1 MSIKMEISIMENIS
15 KIKEM
20 DLEFLLK
27 KTVRNTQVIGK
38 IIKKMDK
45 DFYST
50 IMVIFLME
58 IL

>member
-1 MSIKMEISIMENIS
+1 MSTKMEISIMENIN

-50 IMVIFLME
+50 IMVIFLKE